1 MRRTH
6 VKHAQPFV
14 SAPLRLSETQKEQI
28 AALAAQGYR
37 DRQIAQEMDI
47 SEGRVA
53 HYRAR
58 AGISMVQNRGSHGD
72 AMFKSLVRPAHVRG
86 VSGDIYD
93 PAWVESCNDAFSTAM
108 RTELELLKREASNAG
123 AGR

>member
-58 AGISMVQNRGSHGD
+58 SGISMVHNRGSHGD
-72 AMFKSLVRPAHVRG
+72 EMFKSLVRPNHVRG
-86 VSGDIYD
+86 TAGDTED
-93 PAWVESCNDAFSTAM
+93 REWFRSC
-108 RTELELLKREASNAG
+108 E
-123 AGR
+123 